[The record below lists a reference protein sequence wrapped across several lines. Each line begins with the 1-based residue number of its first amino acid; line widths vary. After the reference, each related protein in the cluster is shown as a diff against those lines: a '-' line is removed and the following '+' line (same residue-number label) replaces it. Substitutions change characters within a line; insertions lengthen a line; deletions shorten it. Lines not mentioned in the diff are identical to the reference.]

1 MTLVRTHRDFCK
13 AFLIQYDAIRLSSTS
28 FDLGFTGEAIRLA
41 NSIWVLLGRS
51 KKTRNHTSI
60 IDHLQWGAEL
70 EMPTSV
76 LEGNTGGNT
85 MIKASWTVFENVDG
99 RSAMVNVQIE
109 PMGDP
114 PVSCRKLPLE
124 QWWTEQIAKPGG
136 QSMSRYTL
144 IRVLRNQ
151 DGGAHLDDEITDE
164 DFVAFNNFAP
174 FNIKGSDGET
184 IPVKLHIETTVRQ
197 VAYEVL
203 AGLKASS
210 MRAKYHLRESHPL

>member
-13 AFLIQYDAIRLSSTS
+13 ALLFQYDAIKLSSTS

-51 KKTRNHTSI
+51 KTRNHTSI
-60 IDHLQWGAEL
+60 IDHLQWGTEL

-76 LEGNTGGNT
+76 VEGNTGGNT
-85 MIKASWTVFENVDG
+85 MIQASLTAFENVDG
-99 RSAMVNVQIE
+99 RSAKVKVQIE
-109 PMGDP
+109 PRGHP
-114 PVSCRKLPLE
+114 PGNCRKLPLE
-124 QWWTEQIAKPGG
+124 QWWMEQIAKPGG

-151 DGGAHLDDEITDE
+151 DGGAHLDDEITDK

-174 FNIKGSDGET
+174 FNIRGKDGKT
-184 IPVKLHIETTVRQ
+184 IPVKFHIETTVRQ

-210 MRAKYHLRESHPL
+210 MRAEYYLGESHPP